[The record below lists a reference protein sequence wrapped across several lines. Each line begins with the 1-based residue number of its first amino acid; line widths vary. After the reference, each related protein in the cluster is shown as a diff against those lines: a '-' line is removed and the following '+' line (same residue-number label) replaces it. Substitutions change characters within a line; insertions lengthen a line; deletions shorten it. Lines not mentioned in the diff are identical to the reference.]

1 MNLKLNSSIGY
12 IKGVGEKYSRTLKK
26 HNLLTVFDL
35 LLNFP
40 AFYIDFNN
48 IDNNIEIN
56 KKKVYKSKIR
66 RVKLT
71 RNFKKRLSTLKVDAN
86 IYTKN
91 KLNSKLQQKCYDIQ
105 IVIFNKPYLFD
116 LLKKNENV
124 YFFGNIENSNGYLQV
139 KNPMIFNTIENGNVM
154 PVYTKISTI
163 KSGFLRKIFKNIFES
178 LDDNFENLP
187 EQIVSKYSFRNIV
200 ETLKNIHF
208 PEIYDENSFYNNKKR
223 FIYEEFLF
231 FQIELQFVRRYFKKN
246 IRINNYTINNKLRES
261 IKQRLQFHLTSDQI
275 KVYEE
280 VVNDLKSTHTM
291 QRLLQ
296 GDVGS
301 GKTIVSF
308 LTLLIAKINGF
319 QGAFLVPTEILAN
332 QHFLNAK
339 AFFKNIEIEII
350 TGSIPNKK
358 KTEIKER
365 LKKGEID
372 IIFGTHSILNE
383 SIEFKNLSMIII
395 DEQQRFGVSQRAA
408 LFYKGKSVDLLVTTA
423 TPIPRTM
430 LLTLYNDLKVSKIIN
445 KPKGRKPIITKIVET
460 EKRDSFYRWLKTKI
474 EKGEKTYIVL
484 PLIEKS
490 DFFSQLHSIEEDSE
504 YFKEI
509 FKPFQIGIISGKTS
523 NIEKTRTLNKFINS
537 DIKILVST
545 TVIEVGI
552 NVKDATIIVIE
563 NADRY
568 GLSQL
573 HQLRGRV
580 GRSNFQS
587 YCYIIPS
594 QQITEN
600 GEKRLEIISSTNDG
614 FNIAEMDLRMRGGG
628 MISGFEQSGYL
639 DFKVA
644 DTKRDYEILKLAKID
659 AEQILKNP
667 SLQNNYITNNISSL
681 KEKIKKINFS

>member
-1 MNLKLNSSIGY
+1 MNLKLNSSTDH
-12 IKGVGEKYSRTLKK
+12 IKGVGEKYSRALKK
-26 HNLLTVFDL
+26 HNILTVFDL

-48 IDNNIEIN
+48 IDNNIEIS
-56 KKKVYKSKIR
+56 KKKVYKTEIKK
-66 RVKLT
+66 VKLT
-71 RNFKKRLSTLKVDAN
+71 RNFKKRLSTLRVHAN
-86 IYTKN
+86 IYEKN
-91 KLNSKLQQKCYDIQ
+91 KLNSNSKPKCYDIQ
-105 IVIFNKPYLFD
+105 ILIFNKPYLFD
-116 LLKKNENV
+116 LLKKNGNV
-124 YFFGNIENSNGYLQV
+124 YFFGNIENNDGYLQV
-139 KNPMIFNTIENGNVM
+139 KNPMIFNTIENGSVM
-154 PVYTKISTI
+154 PVYTKISII
-163 KSGFLRKIFKNIFES
+163 KSGSLRKIFKNIFES

-187 EQIVSKYSFRNIV
+187 EHIVSKYSFRNIA
-200 ETLKNIHF
+200 ETLKKIHF
-208 PEIYDENSFYNNKKR
+208 PETYNENAFYNNKKR

-261 IKQRLQFHLTSDQI
+261 IKQSLRFDLTSDQI
-275 KVYEE
+275 NVYEE
-280 VVNDLKSTHTM
+280 VVNDLKSTQTM

-301 GKTIVSF
+301 GKTVVSF

-339 AFFKNIEIEII
+339 AFFKNAEIEII
-350 TGSIPNKK
+350 TGSTPNNKK
-358 KTEIKER
+358 REIKER

-383 SIEFKNLSMIII
+383 NIEFKNLSMIII

-445 KPKGRKPIITKIVET
+445 KPKGRKSIITKIVDT
-460 EKRDSFYRWLKTKI
+460 GKRDSFYKWLKTKI

-509 FKPFQIGIISGKTS
+509 FKPSQIGIISGKTP
-523 NIEKTRTLNKFINS
+523 NIEKARILNKFING
-537 DIKILVST
+537 DIKVLLST

-552 NVKDATIIVIE
+552 DVKDAIMIVIE

-580 GRSNFQS
+580 GRSSFQS

-594 QQITEN
+594 QQVTEN
-600 GEKRLEIISSTNDG
+600 GKKRLKIISSTNDG
-614 FNIAEMDLRMRGGG
+614 FKIAEMDLRIRGGG

-639 DFKVA
+639 DFKIA
-644 DTKRDYEILKLAKID
+644 DTKRDYKILKLAKID
-659 AEQILKNP
+659 AEQISKNP
-667 SLQNNYITNNISSL
+667 LLQNNYITNNISSL
-681 KEKIKKINFS
+681 KGKIKKINFS

>member
-1 MNLKLNSSIGY
+1 MNLKLNSPIDD
-12 IKGVGEKYSRTLKK
+12 IKGIGEKYSKILKK

-40 AFYIDFNN
+40 AFYIDFKK
-48 IDNNIEIN
+48 IDNNIEIS
-56 KKKVYKSKIR
+56 KKKVYKAKIE

-91 KLNSKLQQKCYDIQ
+91 KLNSKLQQNCNNIQ
-105 IVIFNKPYLFD
+105 IVIFNKPYLCD
-116 LLKKNENV
+116 LLKKNESI
-124 YFFGNIENSNGYLQV
+124 YFFGNIENYNDYLQV
-139 KNPMIFNTIENGNVM
+139 RNPMIFNTIENCDIL

-178 LDDNFENLP
+178 LYDNFENLP
-187 EQIVSKYSFRNIV
+187 EQILKKYSFRNIV
-200 ETLKNIHF
+200 ETSKKIHF
-208 PEIYDENSFYNNKKR
+208 PGVYNEKLIYNNKKR
-223 FIYEEFLF
+223 FIYKEFLF
-231 FQIELQFVRRYFKKN
+231 FQIELQFVRRYFRKN
-246 IRINNYTINNKLRES
+246 IRINNYRINNKLRES
-261 IKQRLQFHLTSDQI
+261 IKQNLQFDLTSDQI
-275 KVYEE
+275 RVYEE
-280 VVNDLKSTHTM
+280 IVNDLKSKHTM

-301 GKTIVSF
+301 GKTVVSF

-350 TGSIPNKK
+350 TGSIPNNKK
-358 KTEIKER
+358 REIKER

-383 SIEFKNLSMIII
+383 NIEFKNLSIIII

-445 KPKGRKPIITKIVET
+445 KPKERKPIITKIVET
-460 EKRDSFYRWLKTKI
+460 EKRDSFYKWLKNKI
-474 EKGEKTYIVL
+474 ENGEKTYIVL

-509 FKPFQIGIISGKTS
+509 FKPSQIGIISGKTP
-523 NIEKTRTLNKFINS
+523 NIEKNKMLNKFING
-537 DIKILVST
+537 DIKVLIST

-552 NVKDATIIVIE
+552 DVKDATIIVIE

-587 YCYIIPS
+587 FCYIIPS

-600 GEKRLEIISSTNDG
+600 GKKRLETINTTNDG
-614 FNIAEMDLRMRGGG
+614 FKIAEMDLRMRGGG
-628 MISGFEQSGYL
+628 IISGFEQSGYL
-639 DFKVA
+639 DFKIA

-667 SLQNNYITNNISSL
+667 SLQNDYITNNISSL